1 MEAAVRTTFHA
12 MTGQKAPAAAFKLT
26 PVRGLVGIKEAS
38 LDIPGHGPLRVAVA
52 HGLRNAR
59 TVIEKVKA
67 GNCDYRF
74 IEVMACPGGCIGGGG
89 MPRSAVPPA
98 DDVRT
103 KRIRSLQAGDAAKS
117 LRESHENREV
127 QELYRTFLE
136 RPLSPL
142 AHELLHTGYVS
153 RSKHLDVDPR
163 AIAELM
169 PDKTTETEHA

>member
-1 MEAAVRTTFHA
+1 
-12 MTGQKAPAAAFKLT
+12 
-26 PVRGLVGIKEAS
+26 
-38 LDIPGHGPLRVAVA
+38 
-52 HGLRNAR
+52 
-59 TVIEKVKA
+59 
-67 GNCDYRF
+67 
-74 IEVMACPGGCIGGGG
+74 

-98 DDVRT
+98 DDVRK

-117 LRESHENREV
+117 LRESHENREI

-142 AHELLHTGYVS
+142 AHELLHTRYVS

-169 PDKTTETEHA
+169 PDETTETEHA